1 MRQQLHNLQENH
13 RYGLKTLQKFQEHSS
28 LEVCLFRD
36 RKTMKKY
43 FSRQDRNSQYE
54 LLCERLG
61 AKILKTT
68 ENWTPNKDYSQINI
82 AFIITSFLETCC
94 FLRTPKEKNMFSENG
109 LSSKQH
115 FICKSTLF
123 NYRLFTYRKKNC
135 VSRFAHYCWNQLM
148 QHCTYLYRISVWEP
162 PQSLWCVKWFM
173 GLFTKAQ
180 YGT

>member
-1 MRQQLHNLQENH
+1 LRQQLHNLQENH
-13 RYGLKTLQKFQEHSS
+13 RYGLKTLQKFQEYSS

-61 AKILKTT
+61 TKILKTT

-82 AFIITSFLETCC
+82 ACIITSFLETCC

-123 NYRLFTYRKKNC
+123 NYRLFTYRKKI
-135 VSRFAHYCWNQLM
+135 V
-148 QHCTYLYRISVWEP
+148 
-162 PQSLWCVKWFM
+162 
-173 GLFTKAQ
+173 
-180 YGT
+180 